1 MNDVLLTKKASLE
14 RCIEQIR
21 KYDALPVSE
30 SDADFLRQDAIAINV
45 QRACELVIDMANH
58 VVRLRKLGV
67 PQSSSDSFALLV
79 RGGILT
85 DSMADTMSRMVG
97 FRNVL
102 VHRYQDLNAAILR
115 SVIDSGLDRLIEFAQ
130 ICLIASL

>member
-21 KYDALPVSE
+21 KYDALPE
-30 SDADFLRQDAIAINV
+30 PGSDDVYLRQDAIAINV

-58 VVRLRKLGV
+58 LVRLRRLGV
-67 PQSSSDSFALLV
+67 PQSSSDSFALLA
-79 RGGILT
+79 RGGIVT
-85 DSMADTMSRMVG
+85 ESMADTMTRMVG

-102 VHRYQDLNAAILR
+102 GHRYQDLNAAILR